1 MQAVAKARQKMIK
14 LDAKKIGLASLALA
28 IFVQLVTA
36 VSLLTY
42 SYRTKVYAEKNGRI
56 INLACKAYDPYS
68 PFKGRYIR
76 LSFEEE
82 SISSK
87 NLDKESFQ
95 NHTKHGERYYFRM
108 EEGAD
113 SLWTVRGI
121 RKELPREDSEQASGK
136 SKGIYIKGKTYP
148 YMLYPSATD
157 SISASFPFSEYY
169 MQENYA
175 QYMDTIQWED
185 FNALKPI
192 LSLYVDKKGQ
202 CIQKGLTVLNGT
214 DRISIEEY
222 CRIKTKNIEK

>member
-1 MQAVAKARQKMIK
+1 MIK
-14 LDAKKIGLASLALA
+14 LDAKKIGLLSLALA
-28 IFVQLVTA
+28 LFVQLVTA
-36 VSLLTY
+36 VSLLSY
-42 SYRTKVYAEKNGRI
+42 SHRTKVYAEKNGRI

-82 SISSK
+82 RISSK
-87 NLDKESFQ
+87 NLDRESFQ
-95 NHTKHGERYYFRM
+95 NHTKRGEQYYFRM
-108 EEGAD
+108 EEGSD

-121 RKELPREDSEQASGK
+121 RKELPGRADGISTD
-136 SKGIYIKGKTYP
+136 GIYIKGKTYP
-148 YMLYPSATD
+148 YMLYPSASETV
-157 SISASFPFSEYY
+157 SANFPFSEYY

-175 QYMDTIQWED
+175 QYVDTIEWED

-222 CRIKTKNIEK
+222 CRIKIKTP